1 MSMDKLKTDGDIM
14 VYLRN
19 VRRSL
24 QEIAQQTGQSIH
36 MEISPDGYARA
47 IIGGYEAAEYP
58 SELGDDIEYRPA
70 LNLKVWQ
77 EVVPQQIRFGKEP
90 VSRKDPEKCR

>member
-1 MSMDKLKTDGDIM
+1 MRMDKLKTDGDIM

-19 VRRSL
+19 IRRRL

-47 IIGGYEAAEYP
+47 IIGDYEATQYYD
-58 SELGDDIEYRPA
+58 LDDAIEYRPA
-70 LNLKVWQ
+70 RNLKAWQ
-77 EVVPQQIRFGKEP
+77 DVEPQQVRFGKEP
-90 VSRKDPEKCR
+90 ISRKDPEKCR